1 MVAAAGLMAGLLGAA
16 GARGAALKF
25 DFKDPKGVNSVIFH
39 LDAPLE
45 AISGSASGIAG
56 EVQFDPAHPEA
67 TKGRITVQAASMQ
80 VPNAMMKEHMLGK
93 DWMDAATHA
102 ELAFEVVS
110 LANVKSAGDLTTADA
125 MGKLTLRGVT
135 KNVTVPVKLT
145 YLKDK
150 LAARTGGQAQGDLL
164 VIRSQFHVKR
174 SDFGINPKAPADKV
188 ADEVQ
193 LTLSLAGAAPRG

>member
-1 MVAAAGLMAGLLGAA
+1 MCSSDL
-16 GARGAALKF
+16 
-25 DFKDPKGVNSVIFH
+25 
-39 LDAPLE
+39 
-45 AISGSASGIAG
+45 
-56 EVQFDPAHPEA
+56 DPAHPEA

-164 VIRSQFHVKR
+164 VIRSQFTVKR